1 MEVHLRNHTSR
12 TTGHHGT
19 NCVEGRRIAIG
30 KLEDPAFRILTT
42 TSRTACHLKVFIRA
56 KQTSSAVIRRLFVG
70 GKHDRLRGHIDPDCE
85 GLGRKENLEE
95 TLAEQNFDNFAKHR
109 EHSGVM
115 LGHTLQEK
123 TLQVVVG
130 RKGFQLR
137 IVVEME
143 ADDMANGGCVRGIH

>member
-1 MEVHLRNHTSR
+1 MEVHLGNDTSC

-30 KLEDPAFRILTT
+30 KLEDPSFRILATA
-42 TSRTACHLKVFIRA
+42 SRTTCHLKVLVRA
-56 KQTSSAVIRRLFVG
+56 KQTSSAIIRRLFVG

-95 TLAEQNFDNFAKHR
+95 TLAKQDLHDFTKHW

-115 LGHTLQEK
+115 LGHALQEK
-123 TLQVVVG
+123 TLEIVVG

-137 IVVEME
+137 IVMEME
-143 ADDMANGGCVRGIH
+143 AHNMANGSCVRGIH